1 MSVMEKII
9 AVYTSIHHAQK
20 TEKTALRG
28 KTYILEGP
36 QGFNLTL
43 KTKCQ
48 VNEWEKLFKKS
59 KAGNW

>member
-9 AVYTSIHHAQK
+9 AVYTSIHHTQ
-20 TEKTALRG
+20 KTALRG

-43 KTKCQ
+43 KPKCQ
-48 VNEWEKLFKKS
+48 INEWEKLFKKS
-59 KAGNW
+59 KAGNR